1 MSSELMAL
9 LITAASIGFF
19 HTLLGP
25 DHYVPFIVMAKSG
38 RWSRRKTATI
48 TFLCG
53 VGHVLGS
60 VLLGLVG
67 IALGLAVAGLEA
79 VEAVRGG
86 LAAWALIAFGTVYFA
101 WGLRRALRNV
111 PHAHAHSHLGGL
123 VHTHTHVHTDGH
135 VHAHPSKGGKMT
147 PWILFTI
154 FVLGPCEPLIPLLMY
169 PAAEGG
175 PFDVAIVAAV
185 FGGATVLTMM
195 TVVLLAVRG
204 MALFPFRSAERYVHA
219 LAGFA
224 IALCGVAIR
233 FLGL

>member
-19 HTLLGP
+19 HTLFGP

-38 RWSRRKTATI
+38 RWSRRKTAVI

-101 WGLRRALRNV
+101 WGLRRALRSK
-111 PHAHAHSHLGGL
+111 PHAHAHSHLGGF

-135 VHAHPSKGGKMT
+135 VHAHPSEGGKMT

-175 PFDVAIVAAV
+175 ALDVAIVAAV
-185 FGGATVLTMM
+185 FGAATVLTMM

-204 MALFPFRSAERYVHA
+204 IALVPFRSAERYVHA